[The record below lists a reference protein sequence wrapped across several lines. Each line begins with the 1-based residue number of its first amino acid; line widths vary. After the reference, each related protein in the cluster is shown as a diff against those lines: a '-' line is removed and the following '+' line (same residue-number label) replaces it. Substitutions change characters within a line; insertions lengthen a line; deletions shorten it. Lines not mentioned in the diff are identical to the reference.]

1 MLGGIGVVW
10 GALAS
15 NQRVQLSDHEQE
27 HLGLVDVALGV
38 VAVVAEV
45 DQDDA
50 VQDLLADL
58 EVGLVGGGLEDE
70 AELVTEVL
78 EDLGAVVQRWVLV
91 LETT

>member
-27 HLGLVDVALGV
+27 HLGLVDVALVV

-45 DQDDA
+45 DQDNA